1 MLFIKHGIVLI
12 RAFSYNGNMSMAN
25 KIFTNTVWQIAIRA
39 ISILIGVANL
49 GLITRILGQT
59 NFGFYT
65 TIFAFAQMFMI
76 LVDLGLYL
84 TLLREISS
92 VDGRREESRV
102 TNNIFT
108 IRFFSSFIFLALAPL
123 AIQAFPYAPEV
134 KTYLIYFIIAFFFQ
148 TLITTLSAVFAKKL
162 AMPKVAIADL
172 AGKACYL
179 GLLTHLFFYNGSL
192 KSVLLTNSITQFL
205 AFILIYLFLR
215 KYIDLKFAWDFK
227 FWKKIIYRT
236 LPLALSV
243 VLNLIYFKADT
254 LVLAAFVSP
263 DEVALYGA
271 PYRILEVLVTFPHMF
286 LALILPILTAA
297 WLKKN
302 LVKFREIWQNSFD
315 FFVMLTPA
323 ILVAIWLIG
332 QPLMTFVAGVDFAK
346 SGAIL
351 NVLVLATVAIYFG
364 TLLIYVVIALSL
376 QKEMVKYFLLTA
388 AFGLVGY
395 LIFIPRFS
403 YWGAAWMT
411 VATEILVGV
420 FAYMVIRKKLALQ
433 TNLKIIWKSGE
444 AALVALFVG
453 WLLQDTHPILVFLGA
468 MLTYIVLLYFSKA
481 INKQQLQALFK
492 RTD

>member
-1 MLFIKHGIVLI
+1 
-12 RAFSYNGNMSMAN
+12 MAN
-25 KIFTNTVWQIAIRA
+25 KIFTNTVWQVAIRA
-39 ISILIGVANL
+39 ISVLVGVANL

-65 TIFAFAQMFMI
+65 TIFAFAQMFMV

-84 TLLREISS
+84 TLLREVSS
-92 VDGRREESRV
+92 VDGRQEESRV

-108 IRFFSSFIFLALAPL
+108 IRFVSSLTFLALAPL
-123 AIQAFPYAPEV
+123 AIQLFPYAPEV
-134 KTYLIYFIIAFFFQ
+134 KTHLIYFIVAFFFQ
-148 TLITTLSAVFAKKL
+148 TLITTLSAIFAKKL
-162 AMPKVAIADL
+162 AMPKIAIADL
-172 AGKACYL
+172 VGKVFYL
-179 GLLTHLFFYNGSL
+179 GLLAYLFFYNGSL
-192 KSVLLTNSITQFL
+192 KAVLFSNSVTQFL

-215 KYIDLKFAWDFK
+215 KYIDLRFAWDFK
-227 FWKKIIYRT
+227 FWKTIIYRT

-263 DEVALYGA
+263 EEVALYGA

-302 LVKFREIWQNSFD
+302 VVKFREIWQNSFD
-315 FFVMLTPA
+315 FFVILTPA
-323 ILVAIWLIG
+323 ILITIWLIG
-332 QPLMTFVAGVDFAK
+332 RPLITTIAGADFAA

-364 TLLIYVVIALSL
+364 TLLIYVVVALSL
-376 QKEMVKYFLLTA
+376 QKEMIKYFLLTA
-388 AFGLVGY
+388 AFGLTGY
-395 LIFIPRFS
+395 FIFIPRFS

-411 VATEILVGV
+411 VATEILIGV
-420 FAYMVIRKKLALQ
+420 CAYLVIRKKLSLQ
-433 TNLKIIWKSGE
+433 TDFKIVWKSGE
-444 AALVALFVG
+444 AALAALLVG
-453 WLLQDTHPILVFLGA
+453 WLLHNTHPIIMVLGA
-468 MLTYIVLLYFSKA
+468 LLVYVALMYFSKA
-481 INKQQLQALFK
+481 INKQKLQALLK